1 MQSRKKRFENAKGDD
16 PRGPCLCMS
25 LAQGSAG
32 GCPAGEPG
40 WACTWAHTT
49 SLSLK
54 VHPLHIS
61 LPDDQFAKPLGI
73 SLNLSFSRD
82 SLQTLHMAISQGLS
96 LRHKWKSISTVFHI
110 SVLPK
115 CCAWR
120 CSPNACILLS
130 SSCRVQTSPSMSQE
144 KRRSFSIPHLRCLS
158 DGF

>member
-1 MQSRKKRFENAKGDD
+1 ME
-16 PRGPCLCMS
+16 S
-25 LAQGSAG
+25 LACVCLWLREVRAG
-32 GCPAGEPG
+32 ALQASLDEPVLEHTLQASHWKFIHCTSVCPMINSPNH
-40 WACTWAHTT
+40 W
-49 SLSLK
+49 
-54 VHPLHIS
+54 
-61 LPDDQFAKPLGI
+61 GI

-120 CSPNACILLS
+120 RSPNACILLS
-130 SSCRVQTSPSMSQE
+130 SSCGVQTSPSMSQE